1 MKTKPS
7 FKDIVDAKNRIS
19 KFIVDTPIISSS
31 ILNDWLGHNIYF
43 KADSFQKIGA
53 FKSRGASNAISWLI
67 EEDKKPKK
75 TITIIEDNVE
85 TEQEIY
91 TIDSEGNL
99 IKKDAPA
106 PQNVINILDN
116 VG

>member
-1 MKTKPS
+1 MIK
-7 FKDIVDAKNRIS
+7 IKNRLQP
-19 KFIVDTPIISSS
+19 V
-31 ILNDWLGHNIYF
+31 LLLHNLWLKRN
-43 KADSFQKIGA
+43 
-53 FKSRGASNAISWLI
+53 
-67 EEDKKPKK
+67 EE
-75 TITIIEDNVE
+75 ENNVE

-99 IKKDAPA
+99 IKQDAPA